1 MILSILST
9 LGLIIYVLLLLAALL
24 LVPLGFPG
32 TWLMV
37 VASFVYSLVTDFQ
50 TGKSDFWV
58 LFIVVVLAVVG
69 EVLEFGIGVW
79 GGKKMSVS
87 NRTIVSSLIGG
98 ILGAF
103 IGLPVLLIG
112 SLVGFCLGVFL
123 GAFISEI
130 LEKKDW
136 RKAFQG
142 ALACFFSRVTAMF
155 VKTGIGFAIV
165 VYLLVK
171 TF

>member
-1 MILSILST
+1 MILSILSS
-9 LGLIIYVLLLLAALL
+9 LGLVIYVLLLLAALL

-37 VASFVYSLVTDFQ
+37 VVSFVYSLIADFQ
-50 TGKSDFWV
+50 TGKSDFGI
-58 LFIVVVLAVVG
+58 LFVVILLAVVG

-87 NRTIVSSLIGG
+87 NRTIVASLIGG
-98 ILGAF
+98 VLGAF
-103 IGLPVLLIG
+103 IGVPVLLIG
-112 SLVGFCLGVFL
+112 SILGLFAGVFA
-123 GAFISEI
+123 GAFLSEI
-130 LEKKDW
+130 LEKRDW
-136 RKAFQG
+136 RKGLQG
-142 ALACFFSRVTAMF
+142 ALACFFSRITAMF
-155 VKTGIGFAIV
+155 VKTGIGFVMV